1 MHFEEA
7 MDFVQMR
14 DGSSYVG
21 EVVSPRFTIDGGFGK
36 PLAIETGWI
45 AWVIFHNDAGYPK
58 DRIQLK
64 DASELTGRILEDEVA
79 FHSDATGNL
88 SLPTPAILAIQLL
101 SSFGRQEAES
111 PARASAPQRAAEGI
125 LQLVK
130 SVLRLPAPGVR
141 MAIVDFG
148 GTGVDPKSL
157 PPIAAVL
164 TKQAQQHF
172 AIPPP
177 AGYGI
182 SATIRA
188 ASGPQDV
195 HPDEWVIGLLAKA
208 DQPNALGYHDQTPN
222 GQPLI
227 KVFPILDRKDGGKL
241 SVTIS
246 HEVCETLADPN
257 GARAAQWS
265 DGKFW
270 AYEVCDAVENTS
282 YPIDDVPVSN
292 FCLPPF
298 FEPVKSLQGRKLDW
312 MGLCKHPLEILPG
325 GYGQWFDPA
334 KGWQMVQNSQK
345 PPRPYRLAVKGRSA
359 RRREAYKVAQ
369 AGTP

>member
-1 MHFEEA
+1 MQIDEG

-14 DGSSYVG
+14 DGSTYVG
-21 EVVSPRFTIDGGFGK
+21 QVVSETFTIDVGMER
-36 PLAIETGWI
+36 PLAIPANKIVWI
-45 AWVIFHNDAGYPK
+45 IFHNDGGYLK

-64 DASELTGRILEDEVA
+64 DASELSGKILDGVVA
-79 FHSDATGNL
+79 FRSDAIGNL
-88 SLPTPAILAIQLL
+88 AIPSPAILAIQFL
-101 SSFGRQEAES
+101 SSFGAETAAHAT
-111 PARASAPQRAAEGI
+111 PAHAAFMKSATAA
-125 LQLVK
+125 
-130 SVLRLPAPGVR
+130 PAPGVR

-148 GTGVDPKSL
+148 GTGVDPASL
-157 PPIAAVL
+157 PPIAAAL

-177 AGYGI
+177 FAYGV
-182 SATIRA
+182 SATIRV
-188 ASGPQDV
+188 ASGPNDV
-195 HPDEWVIGLLAKA
+195 QPDEWLIGLFEKA
-208 DQPNALGYHDQTPN
+208 DQPGALGYHDQTPS

-227 KVFPILDRKDGGKL
+227 KVFPLLDKQDGAEL

-257 GARAAQWS
+257 GARAAQWT

-282 YPIDDVPVSN
+282 YLIDGIPVSN

-298 FEPVKSLQGRKLDW
+298 FEPVQSLKGLNLDW
-312 MGLCKHPLEILPG
+312 MGLCKEPLQVLPG

-334 KGWQMVQNSQK
+334 NGWQKVQNAQR
-345 PPRPYRLAVKGRSA
+345 PPRNYRLEVKGRSA
-359 RRREAYKVAQ
+359 RRRDLFRVV
-369 AGTP
+369 

>member
-1 MHFEEA
+1 MRFEEG

-21 EVVSPRFTIDGGFGK
+21 EVASPSFTIDAGIGK
-36 PLAIETGWI
+36 PLAIATTKI
-45 AWVIFHNDAGYPK
+45 AWIIFHNDGGYPK
-58 DRIQLK
+58 DRVQLK
-64 DASELTGRILEDEVA
+64 DASELSGTILDGEVA
-79 FHSDATGNL
+79 FRSDATGEIRIP
-88 SLPTPAILAIQLL
+88 SSSILAIQLL
-101 SSFGRQEAES
+101 SSFGREEAAR
-111 PARASAPQRAAEGI
+111 PAARVSAAPRTAERI
-125 LQLVK
+125 LQFVE
-130 SVLRLPAPGVR
+130 SILRLPPPGVR

-148 GTGVDPKSL
+148 GTGVDPASL
-157 PPIAAVL
+157 PPIAAAL

-182 SATIRA
+182 AAAIRA
-188 ASGPQDV
+188 ASGPNDV
-195 HPDEWVIGLLAKA
+195 HPDEWVIGLLAQA
-208 DQPNALGYHDQTPN
+208 DQPDALGYHDQTPS

-227 KVFPILDRKDGGKL
+227 KVFPILDRKDGGQL

-270 AYEVCDAVENTS
+270 AYEVSDAVESTS
-282 YPIDDVPVSN
+282 YSIDGVPVSN

-298 FEPVKSLQGRKLDW
+298 FEPVKSLQGLKLDW
-312 MGLCKHPLEILPG
+312 MGLCKRPLEILPG
-325 GYGQWFDPA
+325 GYGQWFDPD
-334 KGWQMVQNSQK
+334 KGWQMVQNAEK
-345 PPRPYRLAVKGRSA
+345 PPRAYRLAMKGRSA
-359 RRREAYKVAQ
+359 RRREIYGVAKS
-369 AGTP
+369 